1 MVRRWLDHLKDGKEM
16 MTLDPIFLRVQE
28 IFTFQ
33 PTLHPRGHTCPHIAS
48 CAPCQ
53 GTWEVPN
60 KSKSLLI
67 ANLSRQVQQLFI
79 IPISSSMPLYSVCN
93 SYQWWAPNF
102 GALVCSPLAP
112 PRTRPKEGTFL
123 NSPEHFSQI
132 ITQAKR
138 RKRVDV
144 LFHQAALVLWE
155 AWQDEQKYYNI
166 RL

>member
-1 MVRRWLDHLKDGKEM
+1 M

-53 GTWEVPN
+53 GTWKVPN
-60 KSKSLLI
+60 KSNLLLI
-67 ANLSRQVQQLFI
+67 ADFSRPVQQLFF
-79 IPISSSMPLYSVCN
+79 IPISSSKPLYSLCN

-132 ITQAKR
+132 IPQAKA
-138 RKRVDV
+138 KTGGCPISPSSPS
-144 LFHQAALVLWE
+144 ALRSL
-155 AWQDEQKYYNI
+155 A
-166 RL
+166 R